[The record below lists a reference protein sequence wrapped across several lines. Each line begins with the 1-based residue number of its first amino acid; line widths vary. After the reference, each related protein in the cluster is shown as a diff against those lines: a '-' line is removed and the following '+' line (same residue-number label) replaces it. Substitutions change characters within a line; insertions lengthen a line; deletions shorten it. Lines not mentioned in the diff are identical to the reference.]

1 MLLYSSLNK
10 GAQFNA
16 LYYRRLPQQSR
27 LQRSVAVNHFPPNN
41 KHIKMYAANML
52 VKLNLGINLNYW
64 LSHLLGK
71 EYEELYPKQTKMDQ

>member
-1 MLLYSSLNK
+1 
-10 GAQFNA
+10 
-16 LYYRRLPQQSR
+16 
-27 LQRSVAVNHFPPNN
+27 
-41 KHIKMYAANML
+41 MYAANML